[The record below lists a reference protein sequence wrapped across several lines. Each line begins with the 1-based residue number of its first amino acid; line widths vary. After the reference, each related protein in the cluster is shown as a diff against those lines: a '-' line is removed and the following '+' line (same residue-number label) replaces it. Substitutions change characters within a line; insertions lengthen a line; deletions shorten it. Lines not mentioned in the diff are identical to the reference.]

1 MNTWLLT
8 SMMLLSV
15 APCLSQESS
24 AQKDVVEAVRA
35 AHRAFNIALEK
46 ADVAT
51 LDKLIADTY
60 VFTDPNGRVT
70 DKKGIVDG
78 FRRGI
83 INISSQEVRDVTVR
97 VYDSAAVETGE
108 LTSKATRE
116 GRDTSGTFRYTRVWV
131 NRNGTWQTVA
141 FQETRPV
148 GR

>member
-1 MNTWLLT
+1 MNSWLVT
-8 SMMLLSV
+8 SMILLAV
-15 APCLSQESS
+15 APCLAQEPS
-24 AQKDVVEAVRA
+24 AEEGVRA
-35 AHRAFNIALEK
+35 AHRAFNTALEK

-51 LDKLIADTY
+51 LDTLIADTY

-70 DKKGIVDG
+70 DKKGIVEG

-83 INISSQEVRDVTVR
+83 IKISSQEVRDVTVH

-141 FQETRPV
+141 FQETRPT